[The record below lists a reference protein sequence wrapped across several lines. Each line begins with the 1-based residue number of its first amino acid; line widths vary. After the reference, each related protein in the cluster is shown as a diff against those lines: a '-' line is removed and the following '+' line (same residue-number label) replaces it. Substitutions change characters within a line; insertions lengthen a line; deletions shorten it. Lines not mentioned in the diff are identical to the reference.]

1 MNSTKRVLLVS
12 ASMVLLCLCIIVGAT
27 YALFTD
33 SVTVHNHL
41 QAGDLDLRFERTNLE
56 YAVLKT
62 DGTIE
67 VVKETGVVDFTDT
80 SIDFTNTNIFGIN
93 DERVIV
99 PTSFV
104 KADLRIAND
113 GNVAFDYKV
122 FLLLKDG
129 ISTDLAKQLLVTV
142 SSGNN
147 VLVSKKPLSEM
158 ATGEGYVILSGST
171 VKTTSEVVFT
181 VHIEFADDVVD
192 NTIDD
197 NDLAQDQA
205 VAFDLSVS
213 AVQSTSATVNP

>member
-192 NTIDD
+192 NTIGD